1 MARRSVR
8 SLLARH
14 LPFSPTTTPL
24 QATTYLVFVSL
35 SSIAFLVFLNAA
47 LSFVITAR
55 LGVVEGVGNLVG
67 TLGFVDELVA
77 IVACPLA
84 GALSD
89 RIGVR
94 WVCVVGFGG
103 VAGGLVAVV
112 SVGSVVPGLVAARVL
127 FSLGGAATATMVTAI
142 LPAVTGVERPRERRE
157 APPIITTTDTNDTT
171 TTTPLLSPPPTPI
184 TPPSRASRA
193 STPPRMAGL
202 VGLFTGLGALLA
214 LTLFLPL
221 PAQFASFK
229 GITQSAA
236 VAYAFYTV
244 ATVAVLVAGA
254 CFIGL
259 RGIRGDEGKGWH
271 SLFGRSSTTTT
282 DASPAA
288 PLQPYHRLL
297 LSAARLGF
305 TSAPLRLAYLGGF
318 VARASSVAI
327 SLFIPLSINAFFM
340 SHGFCRG
347 APNDTTPELKEECR
361 AAYVLAAQLTGASQ
375 LVALLCAPLFGMLSD
390 RYRRF
395 NAPLIGAAAA
405 GVVGFVAF
413 ARLESPEIID
423 VEGRGG
429 SAWVFLIVA
438 LIGISQIGAIVCSL
452 GLLGRGVQGE
462 DGGYTLS
469 SQLGD
474 EYRAR
479 SREGGGDDVETAGG
493 EEEKGMSHL
502 KGSIAGVYS
511 LSGAAAILL
520 LTKLGGYLFDEVAAG
535 APFYMMAA
543 FNGVLLVV
551 GVVTAAHGELTRAR
565 KRRGVVLD

>member
-1 MARRSVR
+1 
-8 SLLARH
+8 
-14 LPFSPTTTPL
+14 PFSPTTTPL
-24 QATTYLVFVSL
+24 QATTYLLFVSL

-55 LGVVEGVGNLVG
+55 LHIVEGVGNLVG

-89 RIGVR
+89 RVGVR
-94 WVCVVGFGG
+94 WVCVVGFGA

-112 SVGSVVPGLVAARVL
+112 SVGSVVPGLVAARML

-142 LPAVTGVERPRERRE
+142 LPAVTGVERPRRERRE
-157 APPIITTTDTNDTT
+157 APPTITTTDTFDTT
-171 TTTPLLSPPPTPI
+171 TITPLLSPPPTPTI
-184 TPPSRASRA
+184 SPSRASRA

-229 GITQSAA
+229 GITQSDA

-244 ATVAVLVAGA
+244 ATIAIFVAGA

-271 SLFGRSSTTTT
+271 SLFDHASTTTT
-282 DASPAA
+282 DAPPAA

-297 LSAARLGF
+297 LSASRLAF

-327 SLFIPLSINAFFM
+327 SLFIPLSINAYFM
-340 SHGFCRG
+340 RHGFCHG
-347 APNDTTPELKEECR
+347 EPNDTTPELKEECR
-361 AAYVLAAQLTGASQ
+361 AAYVLAAQLTGSSQ
-375 LVALLCAPLFGMLSD
+375 LVALLCAPLFGILSD

-395 NAPLIGAAAA
+395 NAPLVGAAAA

-413 ARLESPEIID
+413 ARLESPEIGN

-479 SREGGGDDVETAGG
+479 SRGGEGDDVETADG
-493 EEEKGMSHL
+493 EGEKGVSHL

-551 GVVTAAHGELTRAR
+551 GVVTAAHGEISRAR
-565 KRRGVVLD
+565 KRRGVTLD